1 MSAGDKVFAGSI
13 PENYDRYLVPLI
25 FQSYAEDMARRVA
38 ARSPKR
44 VLEIAAGTGVV
55 TRAMAATLPLDA
67 TYVATDL
74 NQPMLDYAMSRQRGD
89 SRFSWRQADAQ
100 ALPFDDTC
108 FEAVC
113 CQFGA
118 MFFPDRA
125 RTRRAFRL
133 QCMGPNRGERVR
145 ERGDGSAG

>member
-55 TRAMAATLPLDA
+55 TRAMAATLPPDA

-74 NQPMLDYAMSRQRGD
+74 NQPMLDYAMSRQIGD

-100 ALPFDDTC
+100 ALPFDDAS

-118 MFFPDRA
+118 MFFPDRTKAYHEA
-125 RTRRAFRL
+125 R
-133 QCMGPNRGERVR
+133 R
-145 ERGDGSAG
+145 ELKPGGLFVFDV